1 MASVAQT
8 DKRGEKLAGSLDVM
22 VTVLEQR
29 LAEINRTMA
38 LLAGQMAQADE
49 RRSMIERLIES
60 VKGDD

>member
-1 MASVAQT
+1 MASVARA

-49 RRSMIERLIES
+49 RRGMIERLIES

>member
-38 LLAGQMAQADE
+38 VLAGQMAQADE